1 MNVPFYPS
9 SNSLWLLP
17 DAPLLLLDKINDQL
31 CSRLDLLKP
40 PPPPFLLH
48 AAGSSAV
55 QVLVYTYITSTV
67 LDLPQDLKL
76 CPFRC
81 FLPRLVA
88 SCSKS
93 ERNAQHQPLLACP
106 LLILNL

>member
-1 MNVPFYPS
+1 MADHLADPMTPS
-9 SNSLWLLP
+9 AIFFSVYS
-17 DAPLLLLDKINDQL
+17 APAIHSEMFLKKYFEMFFFLILDKINDQL

-40 PPPPFLLH
+40 PPFLY

-76 CPFRC
+76 CHFR
-81 FLPRLVA
+81 
-88 SCSKS
+88 
-93 ERNAQHQPLLACP
+93 
-106 LLILNL
+106 

>member
-40 PPPPFLLH
+40 PPFLY

-76 CPFRC
+76 CPFR
-81 FLPRLVA
+81 
-88 SCSKS
+88 
-93 ERNAQHQPLLACP
+93 
-106 LLILNL
+106 